1 MTVNNLRSNANRYR
15 RKYVT
20 EATKRIGT
28 IINRQES
35 SLRWLKRDENIS
47 YTIGQ
52 IFQEVDNVSSKLYN
66 NATNPNSGTIEYSS
80 DIIRDCLRELAR
92 ARSNSIDLIQV
103 KRDIMNNAENGI
115 KEKYRSFKI
124 DLIAETNRLFE
135 ERKSNIEFQ
144 SFMSN
149 DMIKNNI
156 SVWVPNESLQTG
168 TIFSM
173 PVELS
178 FEYYI
183 DENITDDDDDSNQ
196 RYIKQKLPE
205 QLKFKAKAHIGVLLN
220 MRGQYVGFRLFDNKL
235 NIFKSFH
242 SSGQG
247 NVCLGDLEIQTDN
260 IQNIVING
268 EWSKL
273 VDMFQQIRVMFKTVH
288 MENGFHETFLDSS
301 YCGTE
306 LINIENFI
314 NNGCEIDE

>member
-28 IINRQES
+28 IINSQES

-52 IFQEVDNVSSKLYN
+52 IFQEVDNVSSRLYN

-80 DIIRDCLRELAR
+80 DTIRDCLRELAR
-92 ARSNSIDLIQV
+92 ARSNSIDLLQV

-115 KEKYRSFKI
+115 KNKYRSFKI

-156 SVWVPNESLQTG
+156 SVWVPDESLQTG

-183 DENITDDDDDSNQ
+183 DQNIYDDDGS
-196 RYIKQKLPE
+196 YVKQKLPE

-235 NIFKSFH
+235 NIFKTFH
-242 SSGQG
+242 SSSQG
-247 NVCLGDLEIQTDN
+247 NICLGDLVISTDN
-260 IQNIVING
+260 IQNIVMNG

-288 MENGFHETFLDSS
+288 MENGFHETFFENN